1 MKEAIAILKNKGLKV
16 TEQRA
21 NVLAKLLTQHKPL
34 PLNELQDN
42 LRTINR
48 ITLYRILMDLEKGDL
63 IRIFF
68 SLEGNKYIE
77 AKHKKNNNAYSIN
90 NAIHL
95 HFQCQLCDEVFCLDK
110 IRIEGLPE
118 GFQLFS
124 DKTVLAGNCNNCF
137 LAES

>member
-1 MKEAIAILKNKGLKV
+1 MKDAIAILKTKGLKV

-21 NVLAKLLTQHKPL
+21 SVLAKLLSYQKPL
-34 PLNELQDN
+34 PLNELQDH
-42 LRTINR
+42 LQTINR

-63 IRIFF
+63 IRVFF

-77 AKHKKNNNAYSIN
+77 AKHKKNNTLNVN

-110 IRIEGLPE
+110 IRIEGLPD

>member
-21 NVLAKLLTQHKPL
+21 NVLAKLLTHHKPL

-42 LRTINR
+42 LQSINR

-77 AKHKKNNNAYSIN
+77 AKHKKNNNSHNIN

-137 LAES
+137 LTEF